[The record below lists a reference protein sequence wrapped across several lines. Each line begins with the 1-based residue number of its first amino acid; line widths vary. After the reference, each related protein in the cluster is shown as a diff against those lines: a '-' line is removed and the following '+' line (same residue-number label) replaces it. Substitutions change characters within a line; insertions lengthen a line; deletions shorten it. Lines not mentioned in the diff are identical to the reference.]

1 MANVNNPFGLRPLMR
16 TLSGGNPNVFGYTKA
31 VGYTHA
37 IYKWDPVTQLAG
49 VLNGPASGLTAG
61 TTYLIGVVLAGTVV
75 LPTSTGAVYTQTMP
89 SNWWTAS
96 VAAELLVMDDPG
108 ALYEVS
114 GDGSGSGSN
123 VIAAATMGYNANL
136 NYTGT
141 AGAGVTRDNSGVQ
154 LTESTIATT
163 STLDVRILRL
173 HLDPTNA
180 YGVNGIVEIDINKHL
195 NSKAITAT

>member
-1 MANVNNPFGLRPLMR
+1 MANVNNPYGLRPLMR
-16 TLSGGNPNVFGYTKA
+16 TTSGGNPNIFGYTKA
-31 VGYTHA
+31 SGYGYP

-61 TTYLIGVVLAGTVV
+61 TTYLSGVALAFS
-75 LPTSTGAVYTQTMP
+75 LAST
-89 SNWWTAS
+89 
-96 VAAELLVMDDPG
+96 AATILVMDDPG
-108 ALYEVS
+108 ALFDIQ

-154 LTESTIATT
+154 LTESTIAVT

-173 HLDPTNA
+173 HNDPTNA
-180 YGVNGIVEIDINKHL
+180 YGVYGRVEITINKHL
-195 NSKAITAT
+195 NSKAVTAT